1 MPKVHCKPCL
11 TSGLFAIAFSVL
23 AFFALTFVL
32 VATVSRPAAAQA
44 IPLPPPPQ
52 APPAS
57 STGPTSNTDVAPS
70 PNNSNSNDQGPDQSI
85 ETLKVNVEVVQL
97 FFNVKDKHGALIPNL
112 NKDSFDIFEDG
123 KPQTIKYFKA
133 ESDLP
138 LTLGI
143 LIDSS
148 GSQARVL
155 DMEKTVGGSFLE
167 STLRTKDE
175 AFVISFD
182 LDIDL
187 LQDFTNSISRL
198 KHALNEA
205 KINTGGVSCAG
216 GPIGPQ
222 GPIPCS
228 SSGPRGTALYDA
240 VYLASHDELSH
251 EVGRKAMI
259 LLTDGEDQ
267 GSRLKIKDAI
277 EAAQK
282 ADAICYVLLIAD
294 RGFYGFGG
302 MGYSGDSDMKKLT
315 QETGGRVIEVGN
327 KIDKLRQAFDQIS
340 AELRSQYNVGYV
352 RPTAFAT
359 DHSARSRSNRS
370 RVIIKSRPA
379 AVTTPHQ
386 GTKTRREDL
395 RRDSRLRLSRP
406 SVARQP
412 LLELHATY
420 CA

>member
-1 MPKVHCKPCL
+1 MPKLHCKPCL
-11 TSGLFAIAFSVL
+11 AAGLFAL
-23 AFFALTFVL
+23 AMFALATCVLVTFVL
-32 VATVSRPAAAQA
+32 VTPLSLPAAAQN
-44 IPLPPPPQ
+44 
-52 APPAS
+52 PPAPAA
-57 STGPTSNTDVAPS
+57 GASNAQS
-70 PNNSNSNDQGPDQSI
+70 QDQSV

-112 NKDSFDIFEDG
+112 TKDNFDLFEDG

-138 LTLGI
+138 LTLGM

-148 GSQARVL
+148 GSQTRVL
-155 DMEKTVGGSFLE
+155 DMEKEVGGSFLE
-167 STLRTKDE
+167 STLRPKDE

-182 LDIDL
+182 VDITL
-187 LQDFTNSISRL
+187 LQDFTNSVSRL
-198 KHALNEA
+198 KHALNQA
-205 KINTGGVSCAG
+205 KINTGGVGCSG

-228 SSGPRGTALYDA
+228 STGPRGTALYDA
-240 VYLASHDELSH
+240 VYLASHDEFAH

-259 LLTDGEDQ
+259 LLTDGEDE

-302 MGYSGDSDMKKLT
+302 YHGDAEMKKLT

-327 KIDKLRQAFDQIS
+327 KIEKLREAFDQIS
-340 AELRSQYNVGYV
+340 RELRSQYNAGYV
-352 RPTAFAT
+352 PTNAARDGSFRKVEIKPKQS
-359 DHSARSRSNRS
+359 DYKIQARSGYY
-370 RVIIKSRPA
+370 A
-379 AVTTPHQ
+379 TPRH
-386 GTKTRREDL
+386 ED
-395 RRDSRLRLSRP
+395 
-406 SVARQP
+406 
-412 LLELHATY
+412 
-420 CA
+420 